1 MSTQEKSNSL
11 ANQTEDT
18 TIGSVIDTQVSN
30 VLQSNLQSFNSAFV
44 ISKAIQ
50 KIDNALT
57 AENMKPVME
66 LQGKKLGFRTDKI
79 YQLQVVKECVI
90 EAVLQGLNVVGNHF
104 NIIAGN
110 MYITKEGYGF
120 LLSQIKD
127 LRYNISYSILEEK
140 NGYTDVQCKIT
151 WKFEG
156 KDGKKQIEIFPVKSG
171 KYGTP
176 DNILGKAERK
186 SRKWL
191 YDHIAGKETSDG
203 AIDIDH
209 TTVQTEMEV
218 GKNANQEELPEN
230 KERPEPKQQTKA
242 HQPETD
248 NTTEL
253 PKKDEPKEQPQ
264 KEMFAKKQ
272 KPKPAF

>member
-1 MSTQEKSNSL
+1 MGNQKEQSKEL
-11 ANQTEDT
+11 A
-18 TIGSVIDTQVSN
+18 IGSVIDTQVKK
-30 VLQSNLQSFNSAFV
+30 VLETNFQSFNSAFV
-44 ISKAIQ
+44 LSTAIQ
-50 KIDNALT
+50 EIDKALT
-57 AENMKPVME
+57 AENMKPIMA

-79 YQLQVVKECVI
+79 YPLQAVKESVI

-120 LLSQIKD
+120 LLKQMKE

-140 NGYTDVQCKIT
+140 NGYADVQAKIT
-151 WKFEG
+151 WKIEG
-156 KDGKKQIEIFPVKSG
+156 EESKKQVEIFPVKAG

-191 YDHIAGKETSDG
+191 YDHISGKETADG

-209 TTVQTEMEV
+209 TDVTTEMDK
-218 GKNANQEELPEN
+218 GRHAN
-230 KERPEPKQQTKA
+230 
-242 HQPETD
+242 
-248 NTTEL
+248 
-253 PKKDEPKEQPQ
+253 
-264 KEMFAKKQ
+264 KQ
-272 KPKPAF
+272 KFDDSDFEEAEEVKDTDTENQRIYDEAMAEEQGQSSMVNTPGFGA